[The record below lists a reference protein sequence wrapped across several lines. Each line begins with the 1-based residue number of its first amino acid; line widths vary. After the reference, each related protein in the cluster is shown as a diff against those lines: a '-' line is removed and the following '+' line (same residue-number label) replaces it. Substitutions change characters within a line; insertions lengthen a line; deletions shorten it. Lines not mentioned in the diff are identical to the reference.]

1 MALRAKVMTAVMT
14 ASALGGPA
22 GRIVVGPMFVNW
34 GIATAYAVLAGAI
47 SLAALLFAL
56 ATLRAD
62 DAPLSAPAHDFA
74 V

>member
-1 MALRAKVMTAVMT
+1 MTAVMT

-22 GRIVVGPMFVNW
+22 GRIVVGPMFVHW
-34 GIATAYAVLAGAI
+34 GIATTYAVLAGAI
-47 SLAALLFAL
+47 SVAALLFAL

-62 DAPLSAPAHDFA
+62 DAPLSAPAHDLA